1 MSGLDKI
8 LSKILADATA
18 KGELEIAEAQR
29 KADAFLAADAADAA
43 VLAQKRVAGAKAE
56 AQLHIDRSRSAA
68 KLQSRRLLL
77 QERNQI
83 IDEVLAEV
91 KVSVCALP
99 DQEYFDMVKRFVL
112 SHAQND
118 PGLLVLNKRDLSRLP
133 AGFADALSK
142 ELAQPLTIS
151 GTAGEFDAG
160 CVLIFG
166 EVEYNGTLD
175 ALVNEK
181 KDELRDLLNKELFA
195 E

>member
-8 LSKILADATA
+8 LSTILADAQA
-18 KGELEIAEAQR
+18 KGELEIAEAQK
-29 KADAFLAADAADAA
+29 KADVFLAGDAADAA
-43 VLAQKRVAGAKAE
+43 VLAQKHADGAKTD
-56 AQLHIDRSRSAA
+56 AQLHIARSRSAA
-68 KLQSRRLLL
+68 KLQTRRLLL

-83 IDEVLAEV
+83 IDEVLADV
-91 KVSVCALP
+91 KDSVCNLP
-99 DQEYFDMVKRFVL
+99 DPEYFAMLRNFVL
-112 SHAQND
+112 AHAQKD
-118 PGLLVLNKRDLSRLP
+118 PGVLVLNKRDLSRLP
-133 AGFADALSK
+133 DGFASSLSQ
-142 ELAQPLTIS
+142 ELSIPLTIS
-151 GTAGEFDAG
+151 ETPGEFDAG